1 MITSLKILVSA
12 LFIIILASGCTKLD
26 EEKFGSLAPDT
37 YYKGEAEA
45 LSSVV
50 GIYNLLSYNVDIGDP
65 WRMKEYNT
73 DEFIT
78 PGRASGGWY
87 DQSNIDLLQ
96 HKQDKNNATI
106 ARAWQQIFQEIG
118 TANAVIESLN
128 ASPNKDNLKAL
139 IAEAKALRAY
149 GYYFAMDNWGNVPLV
164 TVARID
170 PNNLPGTTPRA
181 EIYKF
186 IETEMLAAID
196 DLPSVKNVDRKAY
209 YPRFTKESIY
219 TALAYMYLNAEVYTG
234 TQQWQ
239 KAVDMCDKV
248 INTGAYSLMPAVLDN
263 FSSPKQSTSTEIIS
277 AFTKDPTKT
286 AGNNQFILYTQ
297 NGLDALK
304 YNLPFVPANGY
315 STTQVSLDKYAN
327 DDVRKTLI
335 EYGPQYYLDGRPLT
349 YTNGTQLVLVPVK
362 DLLAAQDNEGYKVL
376 KYTPIGAAWSGFN
389 ADNDLILERY
399 SNVLLIKAEALFRL
413 GSAGAAL
420 PLVNQVRQRS
430 GATALN
436 ALTLQDLEDE
446 RMREFLWEGCRRTD
460 MIRFGTYFT
469 GTWAFKTTVT
479 EKFRAIF
486 PIPQEQ
492 LTNNPK
498 LEQNPGYAK

>member
-1 MITSLKILVSA
+1 MNTYVKKIATASGIA
-12 LFIIILASGCTKLD
+12 LLALGCTKLD

-50 GIYNLLSYNVDIGDP
+50 GIYNLLSANVDIGDP
-65 WRMKEYNT
+65 WRMKEFST
-73 DEFIT
+73 DEFIV
-78 PGRASGGWY
+78 PGRASGGWF
-87 DQSNIDLLQ
+87 DQNNIDLIKHVQ
-96 HKQDKNNATI
+96 NATNATI

-118 TANAVIESLN
+118 TANAVLESLN
-128 ASPNKDNLKAL
+128 ATPNKDNLKAL
-139 IAEAKALRAY
+139 IAEARALRAY

-181 EIYKF
+181 DVFKF
-186 IETEMLAAID
+186 IETEMLAAAN
-196 DLPSVKNVDRKAY
+196 DLPSAKDVNRAAY
-209 YPRFTKESIY
+209 YPRFTKESVY

-234 TQQWQ
+234 TAQWQ
-239 KAVDMCDKV
+239 KAADMSDKV
-248 INTGAYSLMPAVLDN
+248 INSGAFSLMPNVGDN
-263 FSSPKQSTSTEIIS
+263 FASPKQASSTEIIS
-277 AFTKDPTKT
+277 AFTKDPTKN

-297 NGLDALK
+297 NGLDAAK

-315 STTQVSLDKYAN
+315 STTQVSLDKYENA
-327 DDVRKTLI
+327 DRRKALI
-335 EYGPQYYLDGRPLT
+335 EYGPQYMLDGVTPLK
-349 YTNGTQLVLVPVK
+349 YANGTQLVLVPVQ
-362 DLLAAQDNEGYKVL
+362 DIVSAQDNEGYKVL
-376 KYTPIGAAWSGFN
+376 KYTPVGAAFSGFN

-413 GSAGAAL
+413 GNVSDAR

-430 GATALN
+430 NASALQS
-436 ALTLQDLEDE
+436 LTLKDIEDE
-446 RMREFLWEGCRRTD
+446 RSREFLWEGCRRTD

-469 GTWAFKTTVT
+469 GTWAFKTTTT
-479 EKFRAIF
+479 EKFRGIY
-486 PIPQEQ
+486 PIPAEQ

-498 LEQNPGYAK
+498 LVQNPGY